1 MTETRLDALPP
12 VPMPLVIGGETL
24 EITPLKV
31 GELPAFAR
39 AVRPIADKLANQLT
53 AEPDWLRLL
62 SEDGES
68 LLLALA
74 IACRRPPDWVA
85 ALGVDE
91 AIRLAE
97 AVFAANT
104 DFFIQRVV
112 PEITRVGQQ
121 IQTRIPGAMPSPGS
135 SGPDTPTPTS

>member
-1 MTETRLDALPP
+1 MTMTQNALAALPP
-12 VPMPLVIGGETL
+12 VSEPLVIGGEIL
-24 EITPLKV
+24 EISPLKV

-39 AVRPIADKLANQLT
+39 AVRSIASKVTSD
-53 AEPDWLRLL
+53 PDWLRLL

-68 LLLALA
+68 VLLALA

-85 ALGVDE
+85 TLALDD

-97 AVFAANT
+97 AIFGANA

-112 PEITRVGQQ
+112 PEITRVSQQ
-121 IQTRIPGAMPSPGS
+121 IKTVIPGAMPSPGS
-135 SGPDTPTPTS
+135 SGLDTATPIS